1 MSYYMEQFDQAFRI
15 AAENKAAAFEALKG
29 WAQKELERNAV
40 YAHLNRSPIGNAL
53 ELEDALSEL
62 DWETGTDGCG
72 SITEMRFS
80 GEKLHDEDDWLDAI
94 APYVDKG
101 SQLMM
106 RGEDGC
112 CWCWYFD
119 GERCTTYP
127 GEVVFPELPGAGK
140 EAIYTH
146 DEAALIVE
154 AFENALEKYGVKLP
168 SPEDDE
174 READNDAALYGNTY
188 GDLLDSVEAALIDV
202 LDRHSGGASIVRY
215 TFSGKI

>member
-1 MSYYMEQFDQAFRI
+1 
-15 AAENKAAAFEALKG
+15 
-29 WAQKELERNAV
+29 
-40 YAHLNRSPIGNAL
+40 
-53 ELEDALSEL
+53 
-62 DWETGTDGCG
+62 
-72 SITEMRFS
+72 
-80 GEKLHDEDDWLDAI
+80 
-94 APYVDKG
+94 
-101 SQLMM
+101 MM

-174 READNDAALYGNTY
+174 READNDAALYGSTY
-188 GDLLDSVEAALIDV
+188 GDLLDSVEAALMDV